1 MGPALGLVL
10 REEPEMQPGFAVQVL
25 PALVLLV
32 QQLDW
37 AVLPQVQLQ
46 QGRPVH
52 AQVVLARAKPHHG
65 RYRKCTTMLAELAQA
80 VF

>member
-37 AVLPQVQLQ
+37 AVLPQVLQ